1 MKRRWH
7 KLNLKIVT
15 YEEGIYVLINFYY
28 IFKLTIKEII
38 VSLIKKKLIEN
49 WYDDKRRGIKK
60 NQGSSIIKDPR

>member
-1 MKRRWH
+1 M
-7 KLNLKIVT
+7 
-15 YEEGIYVLINFYY
+15 LINFD

-49 WYDDKRRGIKK
+49 WYNDKRRGIKK